1 MNKLLAGLAGV
12 LTLVVAGIAVKG
24 QAPPRSRADHTV
36 QYMDRTAQYYLS
48 TGQFMGS
55 VLVARGDEVLFRK
68 SYGSADLERKIPN
81 TPSTKFRIGSITKQ
95 FTAAAILIL
104 EDQGKLRLEDPIGKH
119 LPGAPPAWD
128 KVTLFHILTHTSG
141 IPRGV
146 GVPNEP
152 NAVPVAT
159 MEEHMAI
166 VRDRPL
172 EFEPGQRWSYSN
184 SGYILLGY
192 VIEQISGQ
200 SYETFLREHIFMPLG
215 MNDSGYDRNTLGVDG
230 HAAGYSPGP
239 NGPVNAEFVH
249 LSRVHAA
256 GGLHSTVED
265 LLKWERGLFGG
276 KVLSSKSLRKMITP
290 FKDNYGLGL
299 SIEAV
304 DIRTGRSAGTASEQR
319 RQKIEHSGKIQGF
332 NAGLAYY
339 PEDEVTVAVLS
350 NLNGDGPF
358 FITRELAALANR

>member
-1 MNKLLAGLAGV
+1 MNKLLAGFAAV
-12 LTLVVAGIAVKG
+12 LTLVVAGIAMSG
-24 QAPPRSRADHTV
+24 QAPSRSGADRTV

-55 VLVARGDEVLFRK
+55 VLVARADEVLFSR
-68 SYGSADLERKIPN
+68 SYGSADLERKIAN
-81 TPSTKFRIGSITKQ
+81 TPATKFRIGSVTKQ

-104 EDQGKLRLEDPIGKH
+104 EDQGKLRLEDPIGRH
-119 LPGAPPAWD
+119 LPNAPSAWD
-128 KVTLFHILTHTSG
+128 KVTLFHLLTHTSG

-166 VRDRPL
+166 IRDRPL
-172 EFEPGQRWSYSN
+172 EFEPGQRWFYSN
-184 SGYILLGY
+184 SGYVLLGY
-192 VIEQISGQ
+192 VIERISGQ
-200 SYETFLREHIFMPLG
+200 SYEIFLREHIFTPLG
-215 MNDSGYDRNTLGVDG
+215 MNDSGYDRNTSGVVG

-276 KVLSSKSLRKMITP
+276 KVLSAKSLEKMITP

-299 SIEAV
+299 LMETV
-304 DIRTGRSAGTASEQR
+304 DIRTGASAGAGSEHR
-319 RQKIEHSGKIQGF
+319 RKEIEHSGKIQGF
-332 NAGLAYY
+332 NTRLAYY
-339 PEDEVTVAVLS
+339 PQDEITVAVLS

-358 FITRELAALANR
+358 FITREVAALAHR